1 MGGVNA
7 CEQDLHSQNPGGP
20 PQSFTEEQGLPD
32 GREIYCEA
40 MKEYAKK
47 ERNLM
52 TEQEGEAVLDYLTVF
67 QNPLDEN

>member
-1 MGGVNA
+1 
-7 CEQDLHSQNPGGP
+7 
-20 PQSFTEEQGLPD
+20 
-32 GREIYCEA
+32 